1 MPINARF
8 VPAKELRPFGFSAV
22 GGFFFFGAVMA
33 TLAAATLL
41 KPGTALDRAWAL
53 NPIAHVQ
60 LMSMG
65 RLMGVPFL
73 AVAFALLM
81 AGVGWFRRR
90 RWGWMLGT
98 SLIVVN
104 LIGDLANAIQGER
117 MKGVIGVV
125 IAGLLLVYM
134 TRPRMRSYFVRHGPA
149 T

>member
-1 MPINARF
+1 
-8 VPAKELRPFGFSAV
+8 
-22 GGFFFFGAVMA
+22 
-33 TLAAATLL
+33 
-41 KPGTALDRAWAL
+41 
-53 NPIAHVQ
+53 
-60 LMSMG
+60 
-65 RLMGVPFL
+65 MGVPFL

-81 AGVGWFRRR
+81 AGVGWLRRR
-90 RWGWMLGT
+90 RWGKMLGT

-134 TRPRMRSYFVRHGPA
+134 TRPRMRRYFVRHGPA